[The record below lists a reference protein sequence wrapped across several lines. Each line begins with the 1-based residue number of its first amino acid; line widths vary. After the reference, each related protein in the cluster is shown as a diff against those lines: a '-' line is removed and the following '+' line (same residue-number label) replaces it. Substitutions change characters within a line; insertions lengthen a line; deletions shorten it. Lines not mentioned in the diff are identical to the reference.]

1 MLAASGYQT
10 KKSLKESV
18 GKKFNYTEISMFG
31 AEFRPTGDNTVV
43 GPSPYERKWYAI
55 VTCKDGEIVK
65 VK

>member
-18 GKKFNYTEISMFG
+18 GKKFNYTETSMLG

-43 GPSPYERKWYAI
+43 GP
-55 VTCKDGEIVK
+55 
-65 VK
+65 